1 MIQLSPSEEAMIFDV
16 PDMTCGHCKAAV
28 EKAVAAKEGQ
38 AQVDLDRKR
47 VTVTGIDPDTA
58 RQAIIETGYSPTPA
72 S

>member
-1 MIQLSPSEEAMIFDV
+1 MIFDV

-28 EKAVAAKEGQ
+28 EKAVAAKGGQ

-58 RQAIIETGYSPTPA
+58 RQAIVEAGYSPTPA
-72 S
+72 G